1 MERSITRMLVSQF
14 TQELVSRGDYVIR
27 YGESGSD
34 MYFVFTGV
42 LSVLLPLRIANHNK
56 TFKEAVKALA
66 GKKNGD
72 ENGTSSRVG
81 PRMDDIVSVVTSN
94 SEKHSVQNQPKK
106 VNELAA
112 GSYFGENGLFTN
124 AQRNAHIQAQ
134 TSCILYKLS
143 RESLELVFDRYPNW
157 KEKVLQLVSIHR
169 EQGRLQQV
177 SREVQSRGM
186 TISTGLVVSRSNIM
200 NERAEG
206 LKERRYHA
214 RSNSTHRSLICMSLV
229 RLLDIFVLQPLF
241 KLGNSLIHGTPV
253 QSKFHLG
260 WLRFMVACTVYVA
273 IMIPYELAMDSMHR
287 VTVVVTI
294 IKMFELL
301 CEITFVVDIWF
312 SWHVQESPASMELY
326 DQKLRSVYKK
336 ERMVW
341 DILAAIPFYDLVSL
355 FSYIKWLKLLRC
367 IKILNILNYLDELNR
382 RGVANDVK
390 RFWHVWLLYL
400 LMMYWTACAYL
411 AVATMAG
418 FGTQWDSW
426 LPSEEL
432 NISDP
437 QNPSA
442 TQLSRRFLRG
452 LFFATTMFV
461 KKGYNPDPDTASLYA
476 FHIAISFTGLIVMS
490 FVIGELASL
499 FISFIGLEVGFRKNH
514 IAVELYMARLR
525 VSEHIRSRTYAF
537 MTSLW
542 SSHAG
547 VNYEELLEEMPQHI
561 RAACVLHVSKKPLE
575 WFVMKVVTPV
585 CWEGDESIDALT
597 LSVTNCLQFETYPR
611 DENVVTE
618 GSIVRAMYFVIKGHL
633 TMRSRSLMH
642 RPLGLRDGS
651 YFGERGLLGCTISAY
666 TVRTARA
673 CDLLS
678 LSSEAFAQVLQ
689 KHSFTRLALKL
700 CERAYKH
707 LKEQH
712 ITTCSKRDMEEHWG
726 AALLLILQEIKSCHL
741 SAEEA
746 ASATEKNGTGKPPIV
761 GDLNATFTAVSSFL
775 PVEPVADL
783 KKEAPATETQILP
796 EQESSEDIAT
806 AATEEIEETS
816 NIIKELGGIPANMGE
831 MFDALNTARTCF
843 EAFAPLLH
851 ILLATDPLDWKAS
864 FWVCAPRGINHSE
877 GQTASVSIESV
888 PKSAHC
894 NQSGPLPTK
903 QAAPVEQ

>member
-1 MERSITRMLVSQF
+1 
-14 TQELVSRGDYVIR
+14 
-27 YGESGSD
+27 
-34 MYFVFTGV
+34 
-42 LSVLLPLRIANHNK
+42 
-56 TFKEAVKALA
+56 
-66 GKKNGD
+66 
-72 ENGTSSRVG
+72 
-81 PRMDDIVSVVTSN
+81 
-94 SEKHSVQNQPKK
+94 
-106 VNELAA
+106 
-112 GSYFGENGLFTN
+112 
-124 AQRNAHIQAQ
+124 
-134 TSCILYKLS
+134 
-143 RESLELVFDRYPNW
+143 
-157 KEKVLQLVSIHR
+157 
-169 EQGRLQQV
+169 
-177 SREVQSRGM
+177 
-186 TISTGLVVSRSNIM
+186 
-200 NERAEG
+200 
-206 LKERRYHA
+206 
-214 RSNSTHRSLICMSLV
+214 
-229 RLLDIFVLQPLF
+229 
-241 KLGNSLIHGTPV
+241 
-253 QSKFHLG
+253 
-260 WLRFMVACTVYVA
+260 
-273 IMIPYELAMDSMHR
+273 
-287 VTVVVTI
+287 
-294 IKMFELL
+294 MFELL

-597 LSVTNCLQFETYPR
+597 LSVADCLQFETYPR

-712 ITTCSKRDMEEHWG
+712 ITTCSKRDMEEH
-726 AALLLILQEIKSCHL
+726 
-741 SAEEA
+741 
-746 ASATEKNGTGKPPIV
+746 
-761 GDLNATFTAVSSFL
+761 F
-775 PVEPVADL
+775 ADL

-816 NIIKELGGIPANMGE
+816 NIIKELGGLPANMGE